1 MKQITTILNKLLV
14 IAQNGKVWLR
24 VLVFVVVATGCI
36 IVGAVYYSKSK
47 CEDCR
52 PYQKIAQD
60 LITALSDKAVA
71 YEVNESPYMTA
82 VYYPEWLTWTDT
94 TKPMPIKQYNKYK
107 DSVLKHYQKKLD
119 SLKTKQ

>member
-1 MKQITTILNKLLV
+1 MKYAIGILNWIKNNKGLAILL
-14 IAQNGKVWLR
+14 IIL
-24 VLVFVVVATGCI
+24 LTGCG
-36 IVGAVYYSKSK
+36 VLFYSVKTKSK

-82 VYYPEWLTWTDT
+82 VYYQDT
-94 TKPMPIKQYNKYK
+94 TKPMTIKQYNKYK

>member
-1 MKQITTILNKLLV
+1 LV

-82 VYYPEWLTWTDT
+82 VYYQDT
-94 TKPMPIKQYNKYK
+94 TKPMTIKQYNKYK